1 MGVQEDVFS
10 GPIDPYFPYLVTAG
24 ALFKITGSPEY
35 EQSIRK
41 FFDHENEGVRFLAE
55 LALEI
60 EGPTTEFFNA
70 GRSKPLTLESKVKSF
85 TYQRTVR
92 TTWFGGILFNIE
104 LLAKSFTYRRGVTE
118 WFGVILAKIGILR
131 RFFPQRWFYQLNA
144 LSPEPL
150 IYFLVL
156 GMAKDTR
163 SVAAI
168 RPFYEK
174 YKKIVDTEPV
184 TA

>member
-1 MGVQEDVFS
+1 VAIG
-10 GPIDPYFPYLVTAG
+10 IDRDLY
-24 ALFKITGSPEY
+24 
-35 EQSIRK
+35 
-41 FFDHENEGVRFLAE
+41 
-55 LALEI
+55 
-60 EGPTTEFFNA
+60 
-70 GRSKPLTLESKVKSF
+70 
-85 TYQRTVR
+85 RTVANLILSE
-92 TTWFGGILFNIE
+92 GGAVLNQQT
-104 LLAKSFTYRRGVTE
+104 AKGVP
-118 WFGVILAKIGILR
+118 KIME
-131 RFFPQRWFYQLNA
+131 PESSETSVWFYQLNA